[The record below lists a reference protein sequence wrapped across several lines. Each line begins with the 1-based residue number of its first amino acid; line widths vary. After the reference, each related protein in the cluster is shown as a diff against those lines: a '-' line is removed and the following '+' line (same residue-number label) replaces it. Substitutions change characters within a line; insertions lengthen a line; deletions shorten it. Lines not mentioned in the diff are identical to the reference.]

1 MNTPARLATFGAVLA
16 VVFGAAF
23 GVGRL
28 AGPDAVAEPAGDMA
42 HPEAGGDPGAGHG
55 GHGGPAAT
63 PTGTGQSG
71 PAAHGYSVAVDPH
84 SGGISFKIAGAGGRT
99 VTGFATVHEKPL
111 HLIVVR
117 RDLSGFQHV
126 HPVMDA
132 DGTWRA
138 ALALPDGGPW
148 RAYFDFTETGA
159 AATVLTAD
167 LAVPGAPHSEPLPP
181 PSASAAVDGY
191 TVRIDTHDG
200 VALRVE
206 RDGRPVTD
214 LQPYLG
220 AAGHLVAIA
229 ERDLAYLHVHPT
241 GPAGGGPEVRF
252 AVEGAASGTHRLYF
266 QFQHGGAVHTAE
278 FTVTAIGGGHAHN

>member
-1 MNTPARLATFGAVLA
+1 MSTPARLATFGAVLA

-28 AGPDAVAEPAGDMA
+28 VGPDAVAEPAGDTA
-42 HPEAGGDPGAGHG
+42 HPESGGGPSAGHG
-55 GHGGPAAT
+55 GHGGPTAT
-63 PTGTGQSG
+63 PSGTRQSG
-71 PAAHGYSVAVDPH
+71 PAAHGYSLAVD
-84 SGGISFKIAGAGGRT
+84 SYIGGISFKITEAGGPA
-99 VTGFATVHEKPL
+99 VTAFETVHEKPL

-138 ALALPDGGPW
+138 ALTLPDGGPW

-159 AATVLTAD
+159 APTVLTAD
-167 LAVPGAPHSEPLPP
+167 LDAPGAPHSEPLPAP
-181 PSASAAVDGY
+181 ATSTVVDGY

-200 VALRVE
+200 VTLRVE

-220 AAGHLVAIA
+220 ASGHLVAIA
-229 ERDLAYLHVHPT
+229 ERDLAYLHVHPS
-241 GPAGGGPEVRF
+241 GPASGGPEVRF

-278 FTVTAIGGGHAHN
+278 FTVTGIGGGHAHN